1 VILALRT
8 HYTRRSGGQ
17 KNFARG
23 AVDARDTGLT
33 KIVSRH
39 RRLPFAERIGMAD
52 GLVTPAGNLM
62 AGFSFNKPCLAR
74 MIAIIATVQAL
85 AFGVDSASNVML
97 SR

>member
-1 VILALRT
+1 
-8 HYTRRSGGQ
+8 
-17 KNFARG
+17 
-23 AVDARDTGLT
+23 
-33 KIVSRH
+33 
-39 RRLPFAERIGMAD
+39 MAD

-74 MIAIIATVQAL
+74 MVAIIATVQAL